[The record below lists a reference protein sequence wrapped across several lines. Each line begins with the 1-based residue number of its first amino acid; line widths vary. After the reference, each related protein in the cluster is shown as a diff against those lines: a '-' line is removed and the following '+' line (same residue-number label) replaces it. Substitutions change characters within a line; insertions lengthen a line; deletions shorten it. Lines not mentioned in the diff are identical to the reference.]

1 MFTRHKGEVL
11 LVIGA
16 LAFAFNGIVSKIVLQ
31 AGLSEWRMVQIRT
44 GGAFLFLVTY
54 VLLTNAKSLKVT
66 KKELPLLVTYSLFGF
81 AIVQFGYFIAISRM
95 HVSMALII
103 EFTAPIWIVLWIK
116 YVRKSFVPKDMWIA
130 ISLAFI
136 GMLLLAQVWKGMT
149 LDTLGLIAAFLDAFA
164 LATYFILGER
174 LGHSRPT
181 ASLNA
186 LGFGIASAIWA
197 IAFPLWSFP
206 TEIFTQSINLSG
218 PLEKYNAPGW
228 ALLLWVVLLGTILP
242 YLCVLAGIKLLSAST
257 SSVIGMLE
265 PVFAGVFAW
274 IWIGESWTT
283 IQLLGG
289 VIVIAGIYLADKTR
303 SKVKD

>member
-1 MFTRHKGEVL
+1 MFTRHKGEIYTVL
-11 LVIGA
+11 GA
-16 LAFAFNGIVSKIVLQ
+16 LAFAFNGIVSKLVLQ
-31 AGLSEWRMVQIRT
+31 AGLSEWRLVQVRT
-44 GGAFLFLVTY
+44 GGAFIFLISY
-54 VLLTNAKSLKVT
+54 VLLTNAKSLKIT
-66 KKELPLLVTYSLFGF
+66 KKELPILIVYGLFGF
-81 AIVQFGYFIAISRM
+81 ALVQFGYFVAISRM

-149 LDTLGLIAAFLDAFA
+149 LDTLGVIAAFLDAFA

-174 LGHSRPT
+174 LAHTRPT

-186 LGFGIASAIWA
+186 IGFGIASAIWA

-206 TEIFTQSINLSG
+206 TEIFSQSINLSG
-218 PLEKYNAPGW
+218 PLDTQNAPGW
-228 ALLLWVVLLGTILP
+228 VLLLWIVLMGTVLP
-242 YLCVLAGIKLLSAST
+242 YLLVFAGIKLLSAST

-265 PVFAGVFAW
+265 PVLAGVFAW

-283 IQLLGG
+283 IQLIGG

-303 SKVKD
+303 SRVS

>member
-1 MFTRHKGEVL
+1 MFRSYKGEVL
-11 LVIGA
+11 LVVGA
-16 LAFAFNGIVSKIVLQ
+16 IAFAFNGIVSKIVMQ
-31 AGLSEWRMVQIRT
+31 AGLSEWRMVQVRT
-44 GGAFLFLVTY
+44 GGAFLFLITY
-54 VLLTNAKSLKVT
+54 VLLTNAKSLRVT
-66 KKELPLLVTYSLFGF
+66 KKELPLLITYSLFGF

-116 YVRKSFVPKDMWIA
+116 YVRKSFVPKDMWTA

-149 LDTLGLIAAFLDAFA
+149 LDTVGVIAAFFDAFA

-174 LGHSRPT
+174 LAHSRPT
-181 ASLNA
+181 ATLNA

-206 TEIFTQSINLSG
+206 TGIFTQTINLNG
-218 PLEKYNAPGW
+218 LLENYNAPGW
-228 ALLLWVVLLGTILP
+228 VLLLWVVLMGTVLP
-242 YLCVLAGIKLLSAST
+242 YVLVLSGIKLLSAST

-265 PVFAGVFAW
+265 PVFAGIFAW
-274 IWIGESWTT
+274 IWIGESWNV
-283 IQLLGG
+283 IQLIGG
-289 VIVIAGIYLADKTR
+289 AIVIMGIYLADKTR
-303 SKVKD
+303 TKVN

>member
-1 MFTRHKGEVL
+1 MFRGHKGEEL
-11 LVIGA
+11 LVVGA
-16 LAFAFNGIVSKIVLQ
+16 IAFAFNGIVSKIVMQ
-31 AGLSEWRMVQIRT
+31 AGLSEWRMVQVRT
-44 GGAFLFLVTY
+44 GGAFLFLITY
-54 VLLTNAKSLKVT
+54 VLLTNAKSLRVT
-66 KKELPLLVTYSLFGF
+66 KKELPLLITYSLFGF

-116 YVRKSFVPKDMWIA
+116 YVRKSFVPKDMWTA

-149 LDTLGLIAAFLDAFA
+149 LDTVGVIAAFLDAFA

-174 LGHSRPT
+174 LAHSRPT
-181 ASLNA
+181 ATLNA

-206 TEIFTQSINLSG
+206 TGIFTQTINLNG
-218 PLEKYNAPGW
+218 LLENYNAPGW
-228 ALLLWVVLLGTILP
+228 VLLLWVVLMGTVLP
-242 YLCVLAGIKLLSAST
+242 YVLVLSGIKLLSAST

-265 PVFAGVFAW
+265 PVFAGIFAW
-274 IWIGESWTT
+274 IWIGESWNV
-283 IQLLGG
+283 IQLIGG
-289 VIVIAGIYLADKTR
+289 AIVIAGIYLADKTR
-303 SKVKD
+303 TKVN

>member
-1 MFTRHKGEVL
+1 M
-11 LVIGA
+11 
-16 LAFAFNGIVSKIVLQ
+16 Q
-31 AGLSEWRMVQIRT
+31 AGLSEWRMVQVRT
-44 GGAFLFLVTY
+44 GGAFLFLITY
-54 VLLTNAKSLKVT
+54 VLLTNAKSLRVT
-66 KKELPLLVTYSLFGF
+66 KTELPLLITYSLFGF

-116 YVRKSFVPKDMWIA
+116 YVRKSFVPKDMWTA

-149 LDTLGLIAAFLDAFA
+149 LDTVGIIAAFLDAFA

-174 LGHSRPT
+174 LAHSRPT
-181 ASLNA
+181 ATLNA

-206 TEIFTQSINLSG
+206 TGIFTQTINLNG
-218 PLEKYNAPGW
+218 LLENYNAPGW
-228 ALLLWVVLLGTILP
+228 VLLLWVVLMGTVLP
-242 YLCVLAGIKLLSAST
+242 YVLVLSGIKLLSAST

-265 PVFAGVFAW
+265 PVFAGIFAW
-274 IWIGESWTT
+274 IWIGESWNV
-283 IQLLGG
+283 IQLIGG
-289 VIVIAGIYLADKTR
+289 AIVIAGIYLADKTR
-303 SKVKD
+303 TKVN

>member
-1 MFTRHKGEVL
+1 MFRSHKGEVL
-11 LVIGA
+11 LVVGA
-16 LAFAFNGIVSKIVLQ
+16 IAFAFNGIVSKIVMQ
-31 AGLSEWRMVQIRT
+31 AGLSEWRMVQVRT
-44 GGAFLFLVTY
+44 GGAFLFLITY
-54 VLLTNAKSLKVT
+54 VLLTNAKSLRVT
-66 KKELPLLVTYSLFGF
+66 KTELPLLITYSLFGF

-116 YVRKSFVPKDMWIA
+116 YVRKSFVPKDMWTA

-149 LDTLGLIAAFLDAFA
+149 LDTVGVIAAFLDAFA

-174 LGHSRPT
+174 LAHSRPT
-181 ASLNA
+181 ATLNA

-206 TEIFTQSINLSG
+206 TGIFTQTINLNG
-218 PLEKYNAPGW
+218 LLENYNAPGW
-228 ALLLWVVLLGTILP
+228 VLLLWVVLMGTVLP
-242 YLCVLAGIKLLSAST
+242 YVLVLSGIKLLSAST

-265 PVFAGVFAW
+265 PVFAGIFAW
-274 IWIGESWTT
+274 IWIGESWNV
-283 IQLLGG
+283 IQLIGG
-289 VIVIAGIYLADKTR
+289 AIVIMGIYLADKTR
-303 SKVKD
+303 TKVN

>member
-303 SKVKD
+303 SKVK

>member
-1 MFTRHKGEVL
+1 MFRGHKGEVL
-11 LVIGA
+11 LVVGA
-16 LAFAFNGIVSKIVLQ
+16 IAFAFNGIVSKIVMQ
-31 AGLSEWRMVQIRT
+31 AGLSEWRMVQVRT
-44 GGAFLFLVTY
+44 GGAFLFLITY
-54 VLLTNAKSLKVT
+54 VLLTNAKSLRVT
-66 KKELPLLVTYSLFGF
+66 KKELPLLITYSLFGF

-116 YVRKSFVPKDMWIA
+116 YVRKSFVPKDMWTA

-149 LDTLGLIAAFLDAFA
+149 LDTVGVIAAFLDAFA

-174 LGHSRPT
+174 LAHSRPT
-181 ASLNA
+181 ATLNA

-206 TEIFTQSINLSG
+206 TGIFTQTINLNG
-218 PLEKYNAPGW
+218 LLENYNAPGW
-228 ALLLWVVLLGTILP
+228 VLLLWVVLMGTVLP
-242 YLCVLAGIKLLSAST
+242 YVLVLSGIKLLSAST

-265 PVFAGVFAW
+265 PVFAGIFAW
-274 IWIGESWTT
+274 IWIGESWNV
-283 IQLLGG
+283 IQLIGG
-289 VIVIAGIYLADKTR
+289 AIVIAGIYLADKTR
-303 SKVKD
+303 TKVN

>member
-1 MFTRHKGEVL
+1 M
-11 LVIGA
+11 
-16 LAFAFNGIVSKIVLQ
+16 Q
-31 AGLSEWRMVQIRT
+31 AGLSEWRMVQVRT
-44 GGAFLFLVTY
+44 GGAFLFLITY
-54 VLLTNAKSLKVT
+54 VLLTNAKTLRVT
-66 KKELPLLVTYSLFGF
+66 KTELPLLITYSLFGF

-116 YVRKSFVPKDMWIA
+116 YVRKSFVPKDMWTA

-149 LDTLGLIAAFLDAFA
+149 LDTVGVIAAFLDAFA

-174 LGHSRPT
+174 LAHSRPT
-181 ASLNA
+181 ATLNA

-206 TEIFTQSINLSG
+206 TGIFTQTINLNG
-218 PLEKYNAPGW
+218 LLENYNAPGW
-228 ALLLWVVLLGTILP
+228 VLLLWVVLMGTVLP
-242 YLCVLAGIKLLSAST
+242 YVLVLSGIKLLSAST

-265 PVFAGVFAW
+265 PVFAGIFAW
-274 IWIGESWTT
+274 IWIGESWNV
-283 IQLLGG
+283 IQLIGG
-289 VIVIAGIYLADKTR
+289 AIVIMGIYLADKTR
-303 SKVKD
+303 TKVN

>member
-16 LAFAFNGIVSKIVLQ
+16 IAFAFNGIVAKIVMQ

-66 KKELPLLVTYSLFGF
+66 KKELPLLITYSLFGF

-95 HVSMALII
+95 NISMALII

-149 LDTLGLIAAFLDAFA
+149 LDTIGVIAAFLDAFA

-174 LGHSRPT
+174 LGHTRPT
-181 ASLNA
+181 ASLNS

-206 TEIFTQSINLSG
+206 TEIFTQSMNLEG
-218 PLEKYNAPGW
+218 PLKNFNAPGW
-228 ALLLWVVLLGTILP
+228 VLLLWIVLLGTILP
-242 YLCVLAGIKLLSAST
+242 YLCVLAGIKILSAST

-265 PVFAGVFAW
+265 PVFAGIFAW
-274 IWIGESWTT
+274 IWIDETWNA
-283 IQLLGG
+283 IQLIGG
-289 VIVIAGIYLADKTR
+289 VTVIAGIYIADKTR
-303 SKVKD
+303 SKVN

>member
-16 LAFAFNGIVSKIVLQ
+16 IAFAFNGIVSKLLLQ
-31 AGLSEWRMVQIRT
+31 ADLSEWRLVQVRT
-44 GGAFLFLVTY
+44 GGAFLFLFTY
-54 VLLTNAKSLKVT
+54 VLLRNAKSLKVT
-66 KKELPLLVTYSLFGF
+66 KKELPLLITYSVFGF
-81 AIVQFGYFIAISRM
+81 ALVQFGYFIAISRM
-95 HVSMALII
+95 NISMALII

-149 LDTLGLIAAFLDAFA
+149 LDPLGLFSAFLTAFA

-181 ASLNA
+181 ASLNV

-218 PLEKYNAPGW
+218 PLENYNAPGW
-228 ALLLWVVLLGTILP
+228 TLILWVVLLGTVLP
-242 YLCVLAGIKLLSAST
+242 YLCVLAGIKILSAST

-265 PVFAGVFAW
+265 PVLAGIFAW
-274 IWIGESWTT
+274 IWINETWNA
-283 IQLLGG
+283 IQLIGG
-289 VIVIAGIYLADKTR
+289 ATVIAGIYIADKTR
-303 SKVKD
+303 SKVK

>member
-16 LAFAFNGIVSKIVLQ
+16 IAFAFNGIVSKLLLQ
-31 AGLSEWRMVQIRT
+31 ADLSEWRLVQVRT
-44 GGAFLFLVTY
+44 GGAFIFLIAY
-54 VLLTNAKSLKVT
+54 VLLTNARSLKVT
-66 KKELPLLVTYSLFGF
+66 RKELPLLITYSLFGF

-95 HVSMALII
+95 NISMALII

-149 LDTLGLIAAFLDAFA
+149 LDTIGVIAAFLDAFA

-174 LGHSRPT
+174 LGHTRPT

-206 TEIFTQSINLSG
+206 TEIFTQSMNLEG
-218 PLEKYNAPGW
+218 PLKNFNAPGW
-228 ALLLWVVLLGTILP
+228 ALLLWVVLLGTVLP
-242 YLCVLAGIKLLSAST
+242 YLCVLAGIKILSAST

-265 PVFAGVFAW
+265 PVLAGIFAW
-274 IWIGESWTT
+274 IWINETWNT
-283 IQLLGG
+283 IQLIGG
-289 VIVIAGIYLADKTR
+289 VTVIAGIYIADKTR
-303 SKVKD
+303 SKVK